1 MFDNTCGSTSTPID
15 FSTHSGEVVTCS
27 GTQRCPDQSG
37 ESSSCTWS
45 RKLCVTCSESSSKV
59 MIRVQSNSLPNH
71 CFFSPL
77 TNPVEIETDWQVEFN
92 PDVRTS
98 GYSPPSVDLG
108 ITGCG
113 SDTYTD
119 SGKTRKVLSIVIDGI
134 RPDALVLANTP
145 TFDKLMDIGL
155 YSLEART

>member
-1 MFDNTCGSTSTPID
+1 M
-15 FSTHSGEVVTCS
+15 
-27 GTQRCPDQSG
+27 
-37 ESSSCTWS
+37 
-45 RKLCVTCSESSSKV
+45 
-59 MIRVQSNSLPNH
+59 
-71 CFFSPL
+71 
-77 TNPVEIETDWQVEFN
+77 ETDWQVEFN
-92 PDVRTS
+92 PDVNVS

-134 RPDALVLANTP
+134 RPDAIIEGNTP
-145 TFDKLMDIGL
+145 TFDELMATGL